1 MSISDL
7 SLASECQN
15 IEVILKNN
23 VVENVGELQGIYRV
37 YTTVNGKA
45 SWKSTSRSNA
55 IWYDPVIKDW
65 RIGDLKDIGIG
76 LYGLRTIGGQNDKSP
91 YDVPN
96 DKWQYS
102 NNGFKNAESG
112 DVSIE
117 CWNPDKGTVTLHMFY
132 AFMYLQRL
140 CLLLLG

>member
-15 IEVILKNN
+15 IEVILKNK
-23 VVENVGELQGIYRV
+23 VLEIQGFTQGIYRL
-37 YTTVNGKA
+37 YKTVNGKA
-45 SWKSTSRSNA
+45 SWKSTSFA
-55 IWYDPVIKDW
+55 IWYFPNDKW
-65 RIGDLKDIGIG
+65 GIGKLKDIGKSTSWVSSTG
-76 LYGLRTIGGQNDKSP
+76 AQGDKSP

-96 DKWQYS
+96 DKWQYYHDEW
-102 NNGFKNAESG
+102 KNAERG

-132 AFMYLQRL
+132 AFLYLQRL
-140 CLLLLG
+140 CILEFR

>member
-15 IEVILKNN
+15 IEVILKNK
-23 VVENVGELQGIYRV
+23 VLEKQGSKQGLYRV
-37 YTTVNGKA
+37 YKTVNGKA
-45 SWKSTSRSNA
+45 SWKSTSLA
-55 IWYDPVIKDW
+55 IWYSPYDNWSV
-65 RIGDLKDIGIG
+65 GTLK
-76 LYGLRTIGGQNDKSP
+76 TIGTGTSSLYSTGNQGYKSP
-91 YDVPN
+91 FDVPN

-140 CLLLLG
+140 CILELR